1 MQKLLTILFL
11 ISSLCWLGSCTRT
24 NETLHTLSGT
34 YAGTFDRYQWKD
46 GGAATV
52 HISFTES
59 GFSGGSDSSGFPL
72 ICAGTYNISVDSIL
86 FVNSCDYAPGTNMTL
101 VLNGKYTFVE
111 KGDSL
116 FIRRVYGDFVYQ
128 EDVYRLRK
136 Q

>member
-1 MQKLLTILFL
+1 MQKLLTILIL
-11 ISSLCWLGSCTRT
+11 ISAACWLGSCTRT

-34 YAGTFDRYQWKD
+34 YAGTFNRYEWKD
-46 GGAATV
+46 GRATTV
-52 HISFTES
+52 QLSFTES
-59 GFSGGSDSSGFPL
+59 EFEGHSDSSSFPT
-72 ICAGTYNISVDSIL
+72 ICKGTYSISIDSIGFGNL
-86 FVNSCDYAPGTNMTL
+86 CDPSPGTDATL
-101 VLNGKYTFVE
+101 FLAGKYTFVE